1 MRGTIKAVVAGL
13 TLALTTGLAAVT
25 AVGEAPASAQSAPS
39 TPAVT
44 QYVAPPIQWQSCAD
58 DSLRAAGA
66 RCGRLV
72 VPLDYAHPDG
82 PTISLAVSR
91 LRHSSSTYRGVM
103 FTNPGGPGG
112 SGLWMARL
120 ADYVPNGVGHTY
132 DWIGLDPRGVGDS
145 RPKLTCDGSYFG
157 WDRPPYRPRTTTI
170 MRFWLRKTA
179 AYAKSCG
186 NSSARALLPHLRTVD
201 TVADFEVL
209 RRTLGVTRVGFYGG
223 SYGTYIAQVYAT
235 QHPSRIKRMVLDGV
249 VNPHKAWYAANLG
262 QAVPFERVMTR
273 FFGWIAAHRGTYHLG
288 AIRADVSDAYHRLK
302 ARLTKRPAGGIIG
315 PDEFDDALLPAGY
328 NVYYWPE
335 VAGAFSK
342 LSRFGSY
349 AGVKRL
355 YRSGNPSGP
364 GADNGY
370 AIYLGTQCTD
380 AHWPTDWSKWRTD
393 NWRLDAK
400 APYLTWANA
409 WYNAPCR
416 TWPAASHA
424 AVKVSGAGF
433 PAPVLL
439 VSETLDAATPYSGAL
454 AVRRLFPTSAL
465 VAGKGG
471 TTHAAGLSGMPCVD
485 NAIARYLA
493 TGALPRRTDGDHAD
507 LVCAPIPPPGKVQAR
522 QAPFTPLPYARW

>member
-1 MRGTIKAVVAGL
+1 MRGTIKAGVAAL
-13 TLALTTGLAAVT
+13 ALALTAGLATTLTGA
-25 AVGEAPASAQSAPS
+25 AEARESARSEASP
-39 TPAVT
+39 TG
-44 QYVAPPIQWQSCAD
+44 YVAPPIEWGRCAD
-58 DSLRAAGA
+58 ESLRQAGA

-72 VPLDYAHPDG
+72 VPLDHARPDG
-82 PTISLAVSR
+82 PTISLAVS
-91 LRHSSSTYRGVM
+91 LIRHTSDTYRGVM

-120 ADYVPNGVGHTY
+120 GAYVPNGVGRSY

-145 RPKLTCDGSYFG
+145 RPRLTCDGSYFG
-157 WDRPPYRPRTTTI
+157 WDRPPYRPKTSAI
-170 MRFWLRKTA
+170 MRAWLRKTA

-186 NSSARALLPHLRTVD
+186 SSRAQALLPHLRTVD

-209 RRTLGVTRVGFYGG
+209 RQTLGVKRVGFYGG

-262 QAVPFERVMTR
+262 QAVPFERVMTI
-273 FFGWIAAHRGTYHLG
+273 FFRWIARHRSAYHLG
-288 AIRADVSDAYHRLK
+288 ATRADVTAAYHRLK

-342 LSRFGSY
+342 LSRFGAY

-370 AIYLGTQCTD
+370 AIYLATQCTD
-380 AHWPTDWSKWRTD
+380 AQWPSDWSKWRTD

-400 APYLTWANA
+400 APYLTWSNA

-424 AVKVSGAGF
+424 AVKVSGAAF

-471 TTHAAGLSGMPCVD
+471 TTHAAGLSGVPCVD

-493 TGALPRRTDGDHAD
+493 TGALPRRTSGDHAD
-507 LVCAPIPPPGKVQAR
+507 LVCSPLPQPGRVTAR
-522 QAPFTPLPYARW
+522 QGRLTPLPFGRW